1 MAIPSA
7 LDTLIELATQQT
19 DEAAKRLGRAIRN
32 GEDAQQKLQ
41 LLLQYREDYLARFQ
55 TTLQAGL
62 TTASYRN
69 YQHFIDKLDDAIA
82 GQQKVVQ
89 DAQRR
94 VTRERGA
101 WQESERTRM
110 SYDTLAT
117 RAEKVRQ
124 LKEARRDQKQT
135 DEYAARLL
143 FNKR

>member
-1 MAIPSA
+1 MATSSA

-32 GEDAQQKLQ
+32 GEDAEQKLQ
-41 LLLQYREDYLARFQ
+41 LLLQYRDDYMARMQ
-55 TTLQAGL
+55 ATLQAGL
-62 TTASYRN
+62 TASSYRN
-69 YQHFIDKLDDAIA
+69 FQLFIDKLDDAIK
-82 GQQKVVQ
+82 GQQRVVQ

-101 WQESERTRM
+101 WQDSERKRM

-117 RAEKVRQ
+117 RAEKVQQ

-135 DEYAARLL
+135 DEFAARLL

>member
-55 TTLQAGL
+55 TTLQSGL
-62 TTASYRN
+62 STASYRN
-69 YQHFIDKLDDAIA
+69 YQHFIDKLEEAIA

-101 WQESERTRM
+101 WQDSERTRM

-117 RAEKVRQ
+117 RAEKMRQ